1 MASHHL
7 ANNTQQGSESPDY
20 HIWDLKK
27 LWQKLTMCADNTI
40 TQLKQQQVDLKEI
53 VGISV
58 TTFWRGWCT
67 IDKNGQQLY
76 PIISWKCPRTVP
88 VMENL
93 PQLLDI
99 KALYQRNGI
108 GQYSFNTLFK
118 LLWLKENKPDIS
130 KKWINSC
137 SFPPC

>member
-1 MASHHL
+1 
-7 ANNTQQGSESPDY
+7 
-20 HIWDLKK
+20 
-27 LWQKLTMCADNTI
+27 MCADNTI

-58 TTFWRGWCT
+58 TTFGVDGAPLIKT
-67 IDKNGQQLY
+67 DNNFY

-118 LLWLKENKPDIS
+118 LLWLKENKPDIFQ
-130 KKWINSC
+130 KWINSC

>member
-1 MASHHL
+1 
-7 ANNTQQGSESPDY
+7 
-20 HIWDLKK
+20 
-27 LWQKLTMCADNTI
+27 MCADNTI

-58 TTFWRGWCT
+58 TTFGVDGAPF
-67 IDKNGQQLY
+67 DKNGQQLY

-99 KALYQRNGI
+99 KPFINATALV
-108 GQYSFNTLFK
+108 NTVSTLYLNYFG
-118 LLWLKENKPDIS
+118 
-130 KKWINSC
+130 
-137 SFPPC
+137 